1 MTLAWDDPSD
11 SAITGYEYQVN
22 HNHTGT
28 GNLTGW
34 GEWTAIPG
42 SGAGASSYDVDGL
55 TNGSEYR
62 FRLRAVND
70 VGPSESTPTGNPG
83 YVSVLVGLA
92 EAANRTDYGNLI
104 EVSSLAQ
111 LNGQARAAGTWTA
124 TAFPATRAT
133 LSPSLTPSRASAAN
147 PPARATSFGPT
158 WTSTPTATAQP
169 PRPINDD
176 GDTYWNGGAGWN
188 SIDRFAAT
196 FRIYQARGQ
205 QRHRQQPRTCQ

>member
-22 HNHTGT
+22 HNDTGT

-55 TNGSEYR
+55 TNGSEYC

-70 VGPSESTPTGNPG
+70 VGPSESAPTGNPG

-92 EAANRTDYGNLI
+92 EAANHTEDDNLI

-111 LNGQARAAGTWTA
+111 LNGQAPGRWDLDGNGVSGNTGYAI
-124 TAFPATRAT
+124 AFPHPLPGIGCQSTCTGYELRANLDFDT
-133 LSPSLTPSRASAAN
+133 
-147 PPARATSFGPT
+147 
-158 WTSTPTATAQP
+158 
-169 PRPINDD
+169 D
-176 GDTYWNGGAGWN
+176 GDDTAPAP
-188 SIDRFAAT
+188 DK
-196 FRIYQARGQ
+196 
-205 QRHRQQPRTCQ
+205 